1 MTQAEKATGNKV
13 INCLHR
19 RLLKHLA
26 FNKLKNSENLV
37 QNAYKDA
44 QALYIAKATD
54 PEWIAQAGNPSK
66 WTESALGKAC
76 IKKFVP
82 DAEKAMV

>member
-1 MTQAEKATGNKV
+1 M
-13 INCLHR
+13 
-19 RLLKHLA
+19 
-26 FNKLKNSENLV
+26 